1 MSAVLTTT
9 TWTYNVT
16 DLNDGIS
23 AASPK
28 SLKVT
33 VSVGNT
39 GNDDNNANNGGSN
52 SERQYFEFECRKHLS
67 SASES
72 D

>member
-1 MSAVLTTT
+1 MSAVLARRQLGP
-9 TWTYNVT
+9 YNVT

-33 VSVGNT
+33 VSAGNT
-39 GNDDNNANNGGSN
+39 GNDDNNDNGGST
-52 SERQYFEFECRKHLS
+52 
-67 SASES
+67 
-72 D
+72 